1 MARKVQ
7 VIKCICCSQ
16 EIKPLDRIS
25 NKKDIEQNM
34 WCDGE
39 VSTIM
44 PGYGSRYD
52 MTLFYIGICDDCI
65 EEKLKEKVLVI
76 KKEYYENF

>member
-1 MARKVQ
+1 MKKS
-7 VIKCICCSQ
+7 IKCICCSQ
-16 EIKPLDRIS
+16 KIKPLDRIS
-25 NKKDIEQNM
+25 DKENLENNM
-34 WCDGE
+34 WRDGE
-39 VSTIM
+39 VETIM

-76 KKEYYENF
+76 KKEYY

>member
-1 MARKVQ
+1 MKKS
-7 VIKCICCSQ
+7 IKCICCSQ
-16 EIKPLDRIS
+16 KIKPLDRIS
-25 NKKDIEQNM
+25 DKENLENNM
-34 WCDGE
+34 WRDGE
-39 VSTIM
+39 VGTIM